1 MKFLFYL
8 LAKLH
13 NIEVFYLLRSI
24 FITKTI
30 STIKL
35 ENHTNSKKIDSK
47 KNPLLRVGKIAMKKK
62 VMLDITAV
70 KVILIMISTKE
81 SVKKLIIFL
90 DKKQKY

>member
-13 NIEVFYLLRSI
+13 NKKVFYLVRSI

-90 DKKQKY
+90 DKKQNY

>member
-13 NIEVFYLLRSI
+13 NMEVFYLQRSI

-30 STIKL
+30 STINL
-35 ENHTNSKKIDSK
+35 GLPNSKKIDGK

-62 VMLDITAV
+62 VMLDITNT
-70 KVILIMISTKE
+70 KVTLIINSTKK
-81 SVKKLIIFL
+81 VLRN
-90 DKKQKY
+90 

>member
-81 SVKKLIIFL
+81 SVKKLITFL

>member
-1 MKFLFYL
+1 

-81 SVKKLIIFL
+81 SVKKLITFL
-90 DKKQKY
+90 DKKQNY

>member
-1 MKFLFYL
+1 M
-8 LAKLH
+8 AKLH
-13 NIEVFYLLRSI
+13 NMELFYLLRSI

-81 SVKKLIIFL
+81 SVKKLITFL
-90 DKKQKY
+90 DKKQNY

>member
-1 MKFLFYL
+1 M
-8 LAKLH
+8 
-13 NIEVFYLLRSI
+13 FYLLRSI

>member
-1 MKFLFYL
+1 M

-81 SVKKLIIFL
+81 SVKKLLIFL

>member
-13 NIEVFYLLRSI
+13 NMELFYLLRSI

-81 SVKKLIIFL
+81 SVKKLITFL
-90 DKKQKY
+90 DKKQN

>member
-13 NIEVFYLLRSI
+13 NMEVFYLQRSI

-30 STIKL
+30 STINL
-35 ENHTNSKKIDSK
+35 GLPEFKKKDSK

-62 VMLDITAV
+62 VMLDITIT
-70 KVILIMISTKE
+70 KVTLIINSTKK
-81 SVKKLIIFL
+81 VLRN
-90 DKKQKY
+90 

>member
-1 MKFLFYL
+1 MFMIILILMKFLFYL

-13 NIEVFYLLRSI
+13 NMELFYLLRSI

-35 ENHTNSKKIDSK
+35 ENYTNSKKIDSK

-62 VMLDITAV
+62 VMLDITPT
-70 KVILIMISTKE
+70 KVILIIR
-81 SVKKLIIFL
+81 
-90 DKKQKY
+90 

>member
-1 MKFLFYL
+1 M

>member
-13 NIEVFYLLRSI
+13 NKKVFYLVRSI

-35 ENHTNSKKIDSK
+35 GLYKFKKKTVK

-62 VMLDITAV
+62 VMLDITRT
-70 KVILIMISTKE
+70 KVILIVRQSKE
-81 SVKKLIIFL
+81 SVKNLITFL
-90 DKKQKY
+90 

>member
-13 NIEVFYLLRSI
+13 NMEVFYLQRSI

-30 STIKL
+30 STINL
-35 ENHTNSKKIDSK
+35 GLPEFKKNREVE

-62 VMLDITAV
+62 VMLDITNT
-70 KVILIMISTKE
+70 KVTLIISSTKK
-81 SVKKLIIFL
+81 VLRN
-90 DKKQKY
+90 

>member
-1 MKFLFYL
+1 MEL
-8 LAKLH
+8 
-13 NIEVFYLLRSI
+13 FYLLRSI

-81 SVKKLIIFL
+81 SVKKLITFL

>member
-13 NIEVFYLLRSI
+13 NIELFYLLRSI

>member
-13 NIEVFYLLRSI
+13 NMEVFYLQRSI

-30 STIKL
+30 STINL
-35 ENHTNSKKIDSK
+35 GLPEFKKKDSK

-62 VMLDITAV
+62 VMLDITGT
-70 KVILIMISTKE
+70 KITLIISSTKE
-81 SVKKLIIFL
+81 SIKKLITFF
-90 DKKQKY
+90 

>member
-1 MKFLFYL
+1 MEL
-8 LAKLH
+8 
-13 NIEVFYLLRSI
+13 FYLLRSI

-81 SVKKLIIFL
+81 SVKKLLIFL

>member
-62 VMLDITAV
+62 VMLDITNT
-70 KVILIMISTKE
+70 KVTLIINSTKK
-81 SVKKLIIFL
+81 VLRN
-90 DKKQKY
+90 